1 MTNEEVRVVATVEK
15 DPLTGTET
23 TGHEWD
29 GIKELDTPL
38 PRWWVFTLW
47 VTVVWGIGYVI
58 VYPAWPS
65 LSDYTRGLFGYSS
78 RAELAEELAQVKA
91 SRAGWLKRFEAASVE
106 DVAKDNELLNYAMAG
121 GRVIFAD
128 NCAPC
133 HGSGGAGAKGY
144 PVLAD
149 DDWLWGGTLDQV
161 HETIRVGVRG
171 THDDTRDSS
180 MPRFGV
186 EETLDKAE
194 IAAVADYVMALAGG
208 GAGDA
213 AAKEVYVEQCAGCH
227 GEDGKGMHE
236 GGGPNLTDG
245 IWLYGEGRDAV
256 MAQIGNPKHGVMP
269 TWEGR
274 LDAVSIKQ
282 VAVYVHSLGGGQ

>member
-1 MTNEEVRVVATVEK
+1 MATVER

-29 GIKELDTPL
+29 GIKELNSPI

-47 VTVVWGIGYVI
+47 VCIVWGIGYVI

-65 LSDYTRGLFGYSS
+65 LSDYTRGFFGYSS
-78 RAELAEELAQVKA
+78 RAELASELAQVKA
-91 SRAGWLKRFEAASVE
+91 SRAGWLKRFEEASVV

-149 DDWLWGGTLDQV
+149 DDWLWGGTLEQV

-180 MPRFGV
+180 MPKFGV
-186 EETLDKAE
+186 DEALDKAQ
-194 IAAVADYVMALAGG
+194 IAAVADYVLALAGG
-208 GAGDA
+208 SAGDA
-213 AAKEVYVEQCAGCH
+213 AAKEIYVEQCEGCH
-227 GEDGKGMHE
+227 GEDGKGLHE
-236 GGGPNLTDG
+236 SGGPNLTDG

-256 MAQIGNPKHGVMP
+256 MAQINNPKHGVMP

-274 LDAVSIKQ
+274 LDGVSIKQ
-282 VAVYVHSLGGGQ
+282 VAIYVHSLGGGQ

>member
-1 MTNEEVRVVATVEK
+1 MTNEEVRVVANVER

-29 GIKELDTPL
+29 GIKELDSPL

-47 VTVVWGIGYVI
+47 VTVVWAIGYVI

-65 LSDYTRGLFGYSS
+65 LSDYTRGYFGYSS
-78 RAELAEELAQVKA
+78 RAELAEELARVKA
-91 SRAGWLKRFEAASVE
+91 SRAGWLKRFEEASVE
-106 DVAKDNELLNYAMAG
+106 DVAKDTELLNYAMAG

-171 THDDTRDSS
+171 THDDTRSSS
-180 MPRFGV
+180 MPKFGV
-186 EETLDKAE
+186 EAMLDKAE
-194 IAAVADYVMALAGG
+194 ITAVADHVIALAGG

-213 AAKEVYVEQCAGCH
+213 DVKEIYDEQCAGCH
-227 GEDGKGMHE
+227 GEDGKGNNE
-236 GGGPNLTDG
+236 TGGPNLTDG

-256 MAQIGNPKHGVMP
+256 MAQINNPRHGVMP